1 MLIQYPID
9 AVPENSANGRGL
21 WILHQA
27 EKKQQRESGKAKT
40 FFNWDKKSQLRI
52 SLHKF
57 ADRNVPMDS
66 DGLANAF
73 KPIRDG
79 IVDGLNEYF
88 NQSPKFKDGNE
99 SLFFFQYSQSKAT
112 EPVFADT
119 IIVTI
124 DLMPDPYTEY
134 AQYTDDCA
142 VVKRWGYTPILHGKA
157 SLIATLGELRAS
169 RINEI
174 SNTLKSLKRTD
185 TKRFRDLEDELVK
198 TQKAI
203 AHCVAE
209 TVFN

>member
-9 AVPENSANGRGL
+9 AVPENSANGRGS
-21 WILHQA
+21 WKLHQA
-27 EKKQQRESGKAKT
+27 EKIQQRESGKAKT
-40 FFNWDKKSQLRI
+40 FFNWNKKSQLRI

-57 ADRNVPMDS
+57 AARNVPMDS

-88 NQSPKFKDGNE
+88 KQNPKFKDGNE
-99 SLFFFQYSQSKAT
+99 GLFFFQYSQSKAT

-124 DLMPDPYTEY
+124 DLMPDDS
-134 AQYTDDCA
+134 QYKGDTA
-142 VVKRWGYTPILHGKA
+142 IVKRWGYTPILIDKA
-157 SLIATLGELRAS
+157 SLIATLGELRAIK
-169 RINEI
+169 INEI

-185 TKRFRDLEDELVK
+185 TKKFRDLEDELAK
-198 TQKAI
+198 TQKVI
-203 AHCVAE
+203 AHCVAA
-209 TVFN
+209 TVFGDN

>member
-1 MLIQYPID
+1 MLIQYIID

-57 ADRNVPMDS
+57 AARNVPMDS

-112 EPVFADT
+112 GPVFADT

-124 DLMPDPYTEY
+124 DLMPDDSLYKGDT
-134 AQYTDDCA
+134 AI
-142 VVKRWGYTPILHGKA
+142 VKKWGYAPILDKA
-157 SLIATLGELRAS
+157 SLIATLGELRAA

-174 SNTLKSLKRTD
+174 VDELKWSKIGTKKVDKLK
-185 TKRFRDLEDELVK
+185 KELVK

>member
-57 ADRNVPMDS
+57 AARNVPMDS

-124 DLMPDPYTEY
+124 DLMPDDSLYKGDT
-134 AQYTDDCA
+134 AI
-142 VVKRWGYTPILHGKA
+142 VKKWGYAPILDKA
-157 SLIATLGELRAS
+157 SLIATLGELRAA
-169 RINEI
+169 RITEI
-174 SNTLKSLKRTD
+174 VAELKWSKIG
-185 TKRFRDLEDELVK
+185 TKKVDKLQKELRK
-198 TQKAI
+198 SQKAI